1 MQYDEQCNIG
11 QVHQRLGQ
19 IRIQVE
25 QMQEQR
31 QYMYKYHEMLITQQ
45 KIVDQRQ

>member
-11 QVHQRLGQ
+11 QVQMEHGQ
-19 IRIQVE
+19 QRIQVG